1 MKNQV
6 RFDERRGEGDR
17 GYIVRT
23 TKQFMYVVLEKDLY
37 RVKQDIKFVKSHKS
51 TRSFHFMEEKTEDVK
66 WKLTRFE
73 R

>member
-37 RVKQDIKFVKSHKS
+37 RAKQI
-51 TRSFHFMEEKTEDVK
+51 
-66 WKLTRFE
+66 
-73 R
+73 